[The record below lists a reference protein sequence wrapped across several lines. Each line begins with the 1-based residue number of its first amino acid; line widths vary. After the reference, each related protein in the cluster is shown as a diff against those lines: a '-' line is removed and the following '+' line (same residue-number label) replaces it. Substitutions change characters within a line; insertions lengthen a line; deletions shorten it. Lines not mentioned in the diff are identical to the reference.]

1 MKPMV
6 NEIKQQNEISLQV
19 LYKYKSS
26 DYLVQLNI
34 ICLEFVSL
42 KVQCIQ
48 LKYMYEI
55 FKDLREREREIPF
68 APSHHFKPCIN
79 LMQKNCE
86 HQSYIWSNI
95 INAGMIEL
103 SGNN

>member
-1 MKPMV
+1 MSERETERHFIDANNCTFGLSTVNLHFLLLQQTMKPMV

-55 FKDLREREREIPF
+55 FKDF
-68 APSHHFKPCIN
+68 
-79 LMQKNCE
+79 
-86 HQSYIWSNI
+86 
-95 INAGMIEL
+95 
-103 SGNN
+103 